1 VRRRRITVD
10 LTILRENRQFRLLLA
25 GEMLSA
31 VGSQAALVAIPYQ
44 VYVLTRSPALV
55 GLLGIVEL
63 GPLIA
68 GSLLGGVAA
77 DRLDRR
83 TVLRRA
89 QVAIVAAAAGL
100 AAGALSGRPPV
111 VLVFLLAAL
120 LAGAAAVESVVRA
133 AAVPAVAGPERLRA
147 ALSLNFGLY
156 QVAAVVGPGVGGLL
170 IAAFGVGAA
179 YAIDAAGFA
188 VAFALTFFLRPLPPG
203 GVEHLPVAR
212 SIAEG
217 LRFVRRSR
225 ALMGSFAIDL
235 AAMTFGMPRA
245 LFAVLALTVYD
256 AGAAGTGAL
265 YAAVSAGAMIAALT
279 TGWLEHARRLGRFT
293 IAAVVVWGAAIAAAG
308 LVGSL
313 VAACVLL
320 AVAGAAD
327 SVSAVCRTTIN
338 QTVTPE
344 ALRGRMSS
352 VFMLVVTSGP
362 RLGDLESGL
371 AAAAMSAGAA
381 VFTGGI
387 ACIAA
392 AGLVV
397 LAFPQLAAYDGREIL
412 REPTEPARGAAATA
426 AGSSHVG
433 R

>member
-1 VRRRRITVD
+1 VPRRRVTVD
-10 LTILRENRQFRLLLA
+10 LTVLRESPQFRLLLA
-25 GEMLSA
+25 GELLSA

-44 VYVLTRSPALV
+44 IYVLTHSAALV

-63 GPLIA
+63 CPLIA
-68 GSLLGGVAA
+68 GSLLGGAYA
-77 DRLDRR
+77 DRHDRR
-83 TVLRRA
+83 SVLRAA
-89 QVAIVAAAAGL
+89 QLGVALAAAGL
-100 AAGALSGRPPV
+100 AAGALAGNPPV
-111 VLVFLLAAL
+111 PLVFALAAA
-120 LAGAAAVESVVRA
+120 LAGAAAVESVARS
-133 AAVPAVAGPERLRA
+133 AAVPAVAGPGRLRA

-156 QVAAVVGPGVGGLL
+156 QLAAVVGPGVGGLL

-179 YAIDAAGFA
+179 YAIDAGGFA
-188 VAFALTFFLRPLPPG
+188 IALALTIPLRPLAPAPSDAEHPPIR
-203 GVEHLPVAR
+203 R

-225 ALMGSFAIDL
+225 PVMGSFAIDL

-245 LFAVLALTVYD
+245 LFAVLALTVYH

-265 YAAVSAGAMIAALT
+265 YAAVSAGAAVAALT
-279 TGWLEHARRLGRFT
+279 MGWLEHVHRLGRIV
-293 IAAVVVWGAAIAAAG
+293 IAAVVVWGGAIALAG
-308 LVGSL
+308 LVPSL
-313 VAACVLL
+313 AAACALL
-320 AVAGAAD
+320 ALAGAAD

-352 VFMLVVTSGP
+352 VYMLVVTSGP

-371 AAAAMSAGAA
+371 AASVMTAGTA
-381 VFTGGI
+381 VVTGGL
-387 ACIAA
+387 ACIVA

-397 LAFPQLAAYDGREIL
+397 LAFPELAAYDG
-412 REPTEPARGAAATA
+412 GAQERAGPLPGTA
-426 AGSSHVG
+426 E

>member
-1 VRRRRITVD
+1 VRRRRVTVD
-10 LTILRENRQFRLLLA
+10 LTILRENPQFRLLLT
-25 GEMLSA
+25 GELFSA

-44 VYVLTRSPALV
+44 IYVLTHSPALV
-55 GLLGIVEL
+55 GLLGIAEL

-77 DRLDRR
+77 DRYDRR
-83 TVLRRA
+83 VVLRRA
-89 QVAIVAAAAGL
+89 QIAVGLAAAGL
-100 AAGALSGRPPV
+100 ATGALLGDPPV
-111 VLVFLLAAL
+111 PLIFLLAAI
-120 LAGAAAVESVVRA
+120 LAGAASVESVARA
-133 AAVPAVAGPERLRA
+133 SVVPRIAGPERLRA

-156 QVAAVVGPGVGGLL
+156 QVAAIVGPGVGGLL

-179 YAIDAAGFA
+179 YTIDTCGFA
-188 VAFALTFFLRPLPPG
+188 IAFALTHFLRPLPPAPTET
-203 GVEHLPVAR
+203 EHLPVRR
-212 SIAEG
+212 SIGEG

-265 YAAVSAGAMIAALT
+265 YAAVSAGATIAALT
-279 TGWLEHARRLGRFT
+279 TGWLEHARWLGR
-293 IAAVVVWGAAIAAAG
+293 IVIGAVIVWGLSIAAAG
-308 LVGSL
+308 LVPSL
-313 VAACVLL
+313 AAACALL

-327 SVSAVCRTTIN
+327 SISAICRTTIN
-338 QTVTPE
+338 QTITPE
-344 ALRGRMSS
+344 PLRGRMSS

-371 AAAAMSAGAA
+371 AASVMTAGTA
-381 VFTGGI
+381 VFTGGL

-397 LAFPQLAAYDGREIL
+397 LAFPQLAAYDGRE
-412 REPTEPARGAAATA
+412 RRPSP
-426 AGSSHVG
+426 V
-433 R
+433 

>member
-1 VRRRRITVD
+1 VRRRRVTVD
-10 LTILRENRQFRLLLA
+10 LTILRENPQFRVLLG
-25 GEMLSA
+25 GEILSA

-44 VYVLTRSPALV
+44 IYVLTHSPALV

-63 GPLIA
+63 GPLVA

-77 DRLDRR
+77 DRYDRR

-89 QVAIVAAAAGL
+89 QIGVALAAAGL
-100 AAGALSGRPPV
+100 AAGALLGDPPV
-111 VLVFLLAAL
+111 VLVFALAAL
-120 LAGAAAVESVVRA
+120 LAGAASVESVVRS
-133 AAVPAVAGPERLRA
+133 AAVPAIAGPARLRA

-156 QVAAVVGPGVGGLL
+156 QVASVVGPGVGGLL

-179 YAIDAAGFA
+179 YTIDTAGFL
-188 VAFALTFFLRPLPPG
+188 VAFLLTYFLRPMPPAPSD
-203 GVEHLPVAR
+203 EAPLPVGR

-265 YAAVSAGAMIAALT
+265 YAAVSAGAMVAALT
-279 TGWLEHARRLGRFT
+279 TGWLEHARWLGRIT
-293 IAAVVVWGAAIAAAG
+293 IGAVIVWGLAIAAAG
-308 LVGSL
+308 LVPSL
-313 VAACVLL
+313 AAACALL
-320 AVAGAAD
+320 ALAGAAD
-327 SVSAVCRTTIN
+327 SVSAICRTTIN

-344 ALRGRMSS
+344 ALRGRMSA
-352 VFMLVVTSGP
+352 VFMLVVTGGP
-362 RLGDLESGL
+362 RVGDLESGV
-371 AAAAMSAGAA
+371 AASLMTAGTA
-381 VFTGGI
+381 VFTGGL
-387 ACIAA
+387 ACVAA

-397 LAFPQLAAYDGREIL
+397 LAFPQLAAYDSHEVR
-412 REPTEPARGAAATA
+412 AAPSA
-426 AGSSHVG
+426 A
-433 R
+433 

>member
-1 VRRRRITVD
+1 VPRRRVTVD
-10 LTILRENRQFRLLLA
+10 LSVLRENQQFRLLTI
-25 GEMLSA
+25 GEMFSA

-44 VYVLTRSPALV
+44 IYVLTHSAALI

-68 GSLLGGVAA
+68 GSLLGGVAS
-77 DRLDRR
+77 DRFDRR
-83 TVLRRA
+83 TVLRWA
-89 QVAIVAAAAGL
+89 QLGVALAAAGL
-100 AAGALSGRPPV
+100 AAGALLGPPPI
-111 VLVFLLAAL
+111 VLVFVLAAI
-120 LAGAAAVESVVRA
+120 LAGAVAVESVVRS
-133 AAVPAVAGPERLRA
+133 AAVPAVVGPERLRA
-147 ALSLNFGLY
+147 GLSLNFGLY
-156 QVAAVVGPGVGGLL
+156 QVAAIVGPGVGGLL

-179 YAIDAAGFA
+179 YAIDTAGFI
-188 VAFALTFFLRPLPPG
+188 VAFGLTFRLRPLPPAPTE
-203 GVEHLPVAR
+203 VAHPPVMR

-265 YAAVSAGAMIAALT
+265 YAAVSVGATVAALT
-279 TGWLEHARRLGRFT
+279 TGWLEHARWLGRIT
-293 IAAVVVWGAAIAAAG
+293 IAAVVVWGAAIALAG
-308 LVGSL
+308 LVPSL
-313 VAACVLL
+313 AAACALL
-320 AVAGAAD
+320 ALAGAAD
-327 SVSAVCRTTIN
+327 SVSAICRTTIN

-371 AAAAMSAGAA
+371 AASAMTAGAA
-381 VFTGGI
+381 VFTGGL

-392 AGLVV
+392 AGLIV
-397 LAFPQLAAYDGREIL
+397 LAFPQLAAYDSRA
-412 REPTEPARGAAATA
+412 PA
-426 AGSSHVG
+426 AGLTPELVPET
-433 R
+433 